1 MDSRLYPYQRKAV
14 KHILDTPRC
23 ALFLSCGLGKSFIT
37 IEALKQ
43 LPKPALVMA
52 PKRVAQYTWPDELR
66 RWAPELTYAMLADTP
81 AKRRKALEQEADVYL
96 INFELVPWLVD
107 EMQWWQWP
115 TVVIDESTKVKNHA
129 TKLFKALRK
138 VSKHWERLIE
148 LTGTPS
154 PQGLTDLWSQ
164 LYLIDQGAR
173 LGKTITAFRNR
184 WFTSDYMG
192 WSYEPKPTAQKEIE
206 FRCRDVCLSM
216 TAEDYLD
223 LPDMMVDDIAVPLP
237 SVAAKMYNKLKR
249 DLTLQVADDQHI
261 TAVNAAALV
270 NKLLQCTAGTV
281 YDEEGLPIKL
291 HTAKADALRDIQDTI
306 GGESLLV
313 VYQFRHELELLRQE
327 FPELVEI
334 RDSSDAMDRWNRGEL
349 EMLAVHPASAG
360 HGLNLQHGGRHVVWT
375 TPTWNLEHYIQTN
388 ARLHRTGQTKP
399 VIVYR
404 LVAPGTVDERV
415 LSVVSDKGTVQK
427 LLLDSLK

>member
-66 RWAPELTYAMLADTP
+66 RWAPEMTYAMLADTP
-81 AKRRKALEQEADVYL
+81 ARRRKALEQEADVYI
-96 INFELVPWLVD
+96 INFELLPWLVD

-115 TVVIDESTKVKNHA
+115 TVIIDESTKVKNRA

-164 LYLIDQGAR
+164 LYLIDHGER
-173 LGKTITAFRNR
+173 LGKTVTAFRNR

-192 WSYEPKPTAQKEIE
+192 WKYEPKPNAQREIE
-206 FRCRDVCLSM
+206 SRCRDVCLSM

-237 SVAAKMYNKLKR
+237 ASAMKVYQRLKK
-249 DLTLQVADDQHI
+249 DLTTEISAEQHI
-261 TAVNAAALV
+261 TAVNAASLV
-270 NKLLQCTAGTV
+270 NKLLQCTSGTV
-281 YDEEGLPIKL
+281 YDEDGQHVKL
-291 HTAKADALRDIQDTI
+291 HTAKAEALRDIQDTI

-313 VYQFRHELELLRQE
+313 AYQFRHELKMLREE

-334 RDSSDAMDRWNRGEL
+334 RDSADAMDQWNRGEL
-349 EMLAVHPASAG
+349 KMLAVHPASAG
-360 HGLNLQHGGRHVVWT
+360 HGLNLQHGGRHIVWT

-415 LSVVSDKGTVQK
+415 LTALVDKGTVQK
-427 LLLDSLK
+427 LLVDSLK